1 MATKPKPAGESLA
14 AALRPLLRSRK
25 ARLTIG
31 EMMARIEVGDGLGPV
46 LFVLTL
52 PVLLPLPPGVSMV
65 AALPLL
71 IVAPQIMIGRRF
83 VWLPKALSDKTLD
96 RRELAK
102 LLRRVLPMVKRA
114 EKVVKPRL
122 RFLTGRLGAGIV

>member
-1 MATKPKPAGESLA
+1 MPRSPPSPPGSLA
-14 AALRPLLRSRK
+14 ARLRPLLRSRK

-31 EMMARIEVGDGLGPV
+31 EMVGRIEGDAGLGPV

-83 VWLPKALSDKTLD
+83 VWLPKALSDKEVD
-96 RRELAK
+96 RRELTL

-114 EKVVKPRL
+114 ERVVRPRL
-122 RFLTGRLGAGIV
+122 GFLAGGIGA